1 MTPIR
6 WTKAVSE
13 AEAPREE
20 AHAPA
25 AEQPSG
31 SPGPRPVEPPTAPD
45 PELENITER
54 GRPPREGKLFP

>member
-1 MTPIR
+1 
-6 WTKAVSE
+6 VSE